1 MSTEVAT
8 MDAKKT
14 EVQLSNGDII
24 PLTIT
29 GNAELD
35 IQNFTTNEAEIK
47 KMEDQFLQLKITSLE
62 EKEKYREIYESR
74 QLVRKSRLSVDKI
87 ADALNEGA
95 KSYVKRVDARKKE
108 LIEKLK
114 PIELHLKSQEEV
126 YEQLKA
132 EKALELERQA
142 EELLT
147 ARASLLIDLGCAFT
161 GKFYQIE
168 QISIEHNKLADYS
181 EKEWNT
187 LLDEIKPI
195 AERIKAEE
203 EERKAEAER
212 MRIEL
217 EKEKERQAQRDSRV
231 KQLVGIGLI
240 YDGENFTFE
249 DVNVH
254 NSELIVLNESEWNV
268 LIERI
273 APVVLERKAQI
284 EAEKN
289 ELARQEAERKEAH
302 NKLNAV
308 RREVASALGVDASLM
323 DLASL
328 SDDIFNAQV
337 ESWKVQLEQRK
348 REELHKIRFDAI
360 THLLNFVE
368 PHEKSNSL
376 NELSEEE
383 FTQFKSELEKR
394 KVEFDEATAKLK
406 REKEERE
413 AEERR
418 IEAEKKA
425 AAIAPDKEKLAALA
439 STIRAI
445 ELPILTSVNGTH
457 IHESILEQKEKF
469 AVWVESKVNSL

>member
-8 MDAKKT
+8 LDTKET
-14 EVQLSNGDII
+14 TVQLSNGDII

-35 IQNFTTNEAEIK
+35 IKNFTTNEDEIK
-47 KMEDQFLQLKITSLE
+47 KMEDQFLKLKITSLE
-62 EKEKYREIYESR
+62 DKEKYKEIYESR
-74 QLVRKSRLSVDKI
+74 MVVRKSRLSIDKI

-126 YEQLKA
+126 FEQLKA

-147 ARASLLIDLGCAFT
+147 KRASLLIDLGCAFT
-161 GKFYQIE
+161 GKYYQIE
-168 QISIEHNKLADYS
+168 QMSIEHNKLADYS
-181 EKEWNT
+181 EKEWNS
-187 LLDEIKPI
+187 LVDEIKPI

-212 MRIEL
+212 MRLEL
-217 EKEKERQAQRDSRV
+217 EAEKARQAIRDARV
-231 KQLVGIGLI
+231 KQLVGIGLN
-240 YDGENFTFE
+240 YNGESFTFE

-254 NSELIVLNESEWNV
+254 NTELIVLNETEWSV

-273 APVVLERKAQI
+273 APIVSERKAKI

-289 ELARQEAERKEAH
+289 ELARQESERKEAH
-302 NKLNAV
+302 NKLNAE
-308 RREVASALGVDASLM
+308 RRAVAKGLGIDASLM

-328 SDDIFNAQV
+328 SEEVFNAQV
-337 ESWKVQLEQRK
+337 ENWKVQAEQREK
-348 REELHKIRFDAI
+348 EALHKSRFDAI
-360 THLLNFVE
+360 THLLNFIE
-368 PHEKSNSL
+368 PHEKSTGL
-376 NELSEEE
+376 NELTDEV
-383 FTQFKSELEKR
+383 FAQFKVELENR
-394 KVEFDEATAKLK
+394 KKEYDEAAARIK

-418 IEAEKKA
+418 IEEEKKA

-439 STIRAI
+439 ATIRGI
-445 ELPILTSVNGTH
+445 ELPILTSVNGTQ
-457 IHESILEQKEKF
+457 IHDAILEQKEKF
-469 AVWVESKVNSL
+469 AAWVESKVNSL